1 MPLSNESFKR
11 LLNNLPGMAYRCLNN
26 RDWTM
31 LFVSDGCHELT
42 GYQPDEIVGDRQISY
57 NKLIHKDYREIVFHQ
72 ARKALNE
79 NRPFKYAYPII
90 PKSGKEKWVFE
101 HGIGIYSEDDEATE
115 LEGFISDITQ
125 TVETEKNLEQANIFL
140 KAAVRDSDDFCSMIG
155 RSDGIR
161 KVFNQILIAAESDAN
176 VIIYGESGT
185 GKEMVAQ
192 AIHTMSH
199 RKNER
204 LVPVNCGAIPDNLIE
219 SEFFGYKRGAFSGA
233 YTDKLGFLDQAD
245 GGTML
250 LDEVGE
256 INPNMQIKLLR
267 AIEDYGFTPIGGKQ
281 IHKPDIR
288 IIASTNKDLQ
298 KQVELGKIR
307 EDFFFRIHVIS
318 IKLPPLRE
326 RKEDIPLL
334 TSYFL
339 KKFGGDKNIAAIPQ
353 ELTRSMM
360 AYNWPGNVRELQN
373 FIYRYIA
380 SADTEFFK
388 IKACAPPAM
397 NGTVE
402 RYIDGANGEQ
412 SLQSWLTC
420 FEKKIILKTLDEHN
434 WNRGKTAHTLKIH
447 YRSLLRKMKKYGIQQ
462 SQKMTDMS

>member
-1 MPLSNESFKR
+1 MPSSNETFKR
-11 LLNNLPGMAYRCLNN
+11 LINNLPGMAYRCLNN

-31 LFVSDGCHELT
+31 LFVSDGCYELT
-42 GYQPDEIVGDRQISY
+42 GYKPSEIINDRRICF
-57 NKLIHKDYREIVFHQ
+57 NDLIHKDYREIVFHQ

-79 NRPFKYAYPII
+79 NRPFKYTYPII
-90 PKSGKEKWVFE
+90 HKSGKEIWVFE
-101 HGIGIYSEDDEATE
+101 HGVGVYNENDEAVE

-125 TVETEKNLEQANIFL
+125 TVETEKKLERANIFL
-140 KAAVRDSDDFCSMIG
+140 KDAVRDTDIFCDMIG

-161 KVFNQILIAAESDAN
+161 KVFNQILVAAESDAN

-192 AIHTMSH
+192 AIHTLSH
-199 RKNER
+199 RKNKR
-204 LVPVNCGAIPDNLIE
+204 LVPVNCGAIPENLIE
-219 SEFFGYKRGAFSGA
+219 SEFFGYKKGAFSGA

-245 GGTML
+245 GGTLL

-256 INPNMQIKLLR
+256 INPNMQVKLLR

-298 KQVELGKIR
+298 KRVESGKMR
-307 EDFFFRIHVIS
+307 EDFFFRIHIIS

-334 TSYFL
+334 TSNFL
-339 KKFGGDKNIAAIPQ
+339 KKYGDNKAIVTIPQ

-360 AYNWPGNVRELQN
+360 TYNWPGNVRELQN
-373 FIYRYIA
+373 FVYRYIA
-380 SADTEFFK
+380 SEDTEFYK
-388 IKACAPPAM
+388 IKACAPFEI
-397 NGTVE
+397 NGAIDE
-402 RYIDGANGEQ
+402 YIDESNEEQ
-412 SLQSWLTC
+412 SLQSWLGC
-420 FEKKIILKTLDEHN
+420 FEKKIILKTLEEHN
-434 WNRGKTAHTLKIH
+434 WNRGKTASTLQIH
-447 YRSLLRKMKKYGIQQ
+447 YRSLLRKMKKYSIQ
-462 SQKMTDMS
+462 